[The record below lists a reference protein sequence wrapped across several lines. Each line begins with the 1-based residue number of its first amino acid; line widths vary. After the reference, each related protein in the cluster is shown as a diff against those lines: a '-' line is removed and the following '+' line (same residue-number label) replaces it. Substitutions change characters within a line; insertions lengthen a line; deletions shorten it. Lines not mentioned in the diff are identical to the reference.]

1 MKKTSFSFP
10 IFVLGKD
17 FFRSNW
23 WQEFHKKN
31 YCEKNSSDKL
41 KNPRTTFFISKVAGL
56 DL

>member
-41 KNPRTTFFISKVAGL
+41 KNPRTTFFTSKVAGL